1 MKLVKKL
8 GLAAV
13 ACLAVLGMACKN
25 EKTQSNVVTLSEA
38 EEMFAGSLNA
48 ADTTQVL
55 ALGREFM
62 DSIQAGNI
70 EHSLSMLAM
79 RNPDGELV
87 PLNDQQ
93 KEQLR
98 ARFAQFPVKS
108 YELDHYDFSIP
119 SLNDL
124 KYKYAFTDDPDGGT
138 LGLMFNPIKA
148 GDTWVLMLK
157 QSNQP
162 AKDAKNSLSDD
173 TPVVLPGA
181 EGNTAETAE
190 GE

>member
-25 EKTQSNVVTLSEA
+25 EKTQSNVITLAEA

-55 ALGREFM
+55 ALGRQFM

-70 EHSLSMLAM
+70 EFSLAMLAI
-79 RNPDGELV
+79 RNADGELV
-87 PLNDQQ
+87 PLNEQQ

-98 ARFAQFPVKS
+98 MRFDQFPVKS

-124 KYKYAFTDDPDGGT
+124 KYKYSFTDDPTEGT
-138 LGLMFNPIKA
+138 LGLMFNPVKA

-157 QSNQP
+157 QHNQP
-162 AKDAKNSLSDD
+162 AKDAKNSLSED

-181 EGNTAETAE
+181 EGRNEVPAEE
-190 GE
+190 